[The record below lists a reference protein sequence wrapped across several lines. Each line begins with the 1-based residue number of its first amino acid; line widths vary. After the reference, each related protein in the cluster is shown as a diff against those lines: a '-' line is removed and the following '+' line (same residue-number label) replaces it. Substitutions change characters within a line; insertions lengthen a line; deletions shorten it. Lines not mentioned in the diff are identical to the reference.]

1 MNASRRLK
9 SKEKHSGQTL
19 HVSKE
24 SFVIHFFSI
33 VDAAYSIIYETR
45 HARSK
50 IDLSL
55 GVGKLC
61 EQIVETRANRRR
73 TGVSVAFRRDFPGR
87 FITTGNHVKTGC
99 PTMAYAHLHSSLSWP
114 HASST
119 YRIIVLFN
127 ILKNGWRGEVSHSG
141 VHDERIARMM
151 SWGMRKIL

>member
-87 FITTGNHVKTGC
+87 FITTGNHVKTDDGIR
-99 PTMAYAHLHSSLSWP
+99 PPPFILVMATRVIDVPYNRALQYTQKWVAGGGIAL
-114 HASST
+114 
-119 YRIIVLFN
+119 
-127 ILKNGWRGEVSHSG
+127 RGS
-141 VHDERIARMM
+141 
-151 SWGMRKIL
+151 